1 MPTYSYEAADS
12 HGKKV
17 NATAEAENE
26 ADLRSM
32 LRKEGLVP
40 LKIKTAERREGFT
53 ISRITRKDLLVFT
66 QELAN
71 LLDSGLPIDR
81 AIYVLSEHAGK
92 SSLREILKEAY
103 IDIQR
108 GQSLSQALSK
118 HKVFPRVYVNM
129 IKAGEMGGILEAV
142 VRRLAVFLETTVAF
156 REELISALIYPILLT
171 GVGGLAVAVLMIYVI
186 PKFAQIFEDMGQAL
200 PTPTLILLGVSN
212 WLVSYWW
219 ALLALV
225 GLVAFLIHGYSRTA
239 EGRLFLDGLKL
250 KTPVVSNIHMKL
262 IIARFSRTL
271 GTLLHSGVPIL
282 DALRVSREVVGNE
295 VISDKLS
302 ALEEG
307 VSKGRGV
314 YAPLRDSGVFPPIVA
329 QMIAVGEEAGRLEET
344 FLMIADRF
352 ESESTATI
360 KRAASLLE
368 PAMILLMGLIVG
380 FIVISML
387 LAVFGINE
395 IPL

>member
-1 MPTYSYEAADS
+1 MPLYSYEAADR

-17 NATAEAENE
+17 SASAEAENE
-26 ADLRSM
+26 VELRNS
-32 LRKEGLVP
+32 LRKDGLVP
-40 LKIKTAERREGFT
+40 IRIKIAERREGFT

-71 LLDSGLPIDR
+71 LLESGLPIDR
-81 AIYVLSEHAGK
+81 AIYVLSEHSGK

-171 GVGGLAVAVLMIYVI
+171 VIGGIVVAVLMIFVI
-186 PKFAQIFEDMGQAL
+186 PTFAQIFEDTGQAL
-200 PTPTLILLGVSN
+200 PTPTLILMGASN
-212 WLVSYWW
+212 WFVSYWW
-219 ALLALV
+219 AVLAVV
-225 GLVAFLIHGYSRTA
+225 GLVAFLIRGYSKTA
-239 EGRLFLDGLKL
+239 EGRLFMDGLKL

-262 IIARFSRTL
+262 VIARFSRTL

-295 VISDKLS
+295 VVSDKLI

-344 FLMIADRF
+344 FLMIADRS
-352 ESESTATI
+352 EAESTATI

-380 FIVISML
+380 FIVMAML
-387 LAVFGINE
+387 LAVFSINE

>member
-1 MPTYSYEAADS
+1 MPLYSYEAADRT
-12 HGKKV
+12 GKKV
-17 NATAEAENE
+17 SASTESESESA
-26 ADLRSM
+26 LRSE
-32 LRKEGLVP
+32 LRKDGLVP
-40 LKIKTAERREGFT
+40 IQIKLVERREGFAL
-53 ISRITRKDLLVFT
+53 SRISRKDLLVFT

-71 LLDSGLPIDR
+71 LLESGLPIDR
-81 AIYVLSEHAGK
+81 SIFVLSEYSEK
-92 SSLREILKEAY
+92 PMLREILKEVY

-118 HKVFPRVYVNM
+118 HKIFPRVYVNM
-129 IKAGEMGGILEAV
+129 IKAGEIGGILDAV
-142 VRRLAVFLETTVAF
+142 VRRLALFLETTVAF
-156 REELISALIYPILLT
+156 REELISALIYPLLLT

-186 PKFAQIFEDMGQAL
+186 PKFAQIFEEMGQAL
-200 PTPTLILLGVSN
+200 PTPTLILMGVSN

-219 ALLALV
+219 VVFVVIGLA
-225 GLVAFLIHGYSRTA
+225 AFLIRQYSRTA
-239 EGRLFLDGLKL
+239 EGRLFLDGMKL
-250 KTPVVSNIHMKL
+250 KVPVIRSIHMKL
-262 IIARFSRTL
+262 VIARFSRTL

-295 VISDKLS
+295 VVSEKLS
-302 ALEEG
+302 ALDEG
-307 VSKGRGV
+307 VSRGRGI

-344 FLMIADRF
+344 FLTVADRF

-360 KRAASLLE
+360 KRAASFLE

-387 LAVFGINE
+387 LAVFSINE
-395 IPL
+395 IPF